1 MKKLKYLLAGLILV
15 ITGVFTISCED
26 STATMG
32 DNYGKLSIK
41 ITDAPM
47 PYDQFMEVNVTI
59 DRVEMRKRNHKGS
72 DNVVVLSDVPF
83 TTNMLDLVN
92 GITKTLAD
100 SNIPTGDYDMIKL
113 YMSSTNMT
121 LKNGTSFNND
131 MGYDDH
137 DNNWGSGMMQG
148 GMMMN
153 EDSRSIDIPMDPYFT
168 LENGMMET
176 FLLDLDINQSFE
188 FHDVNYTNMGDHR
201 MMDMSGYSFV
211 PVMRFV
217 QMSEAGTIQG
227 TVQFDN
233 TTLADATVY
242 LMQNGSIY
250 TTTHTDA
257 NGNYKF
263 IGIPEG
269 SYEVN
274 VELEGYMIGDDQW
287 DNQVQMS
294 PGNISTVNCG
304 LIPDDN

>member
-92 GITKTLAD
+92 GITKTLTD

-294 PGNISTVNCG
+294 PGNISSVNCG

>member
-92 GITKTLAD
+92 GITKTLTD